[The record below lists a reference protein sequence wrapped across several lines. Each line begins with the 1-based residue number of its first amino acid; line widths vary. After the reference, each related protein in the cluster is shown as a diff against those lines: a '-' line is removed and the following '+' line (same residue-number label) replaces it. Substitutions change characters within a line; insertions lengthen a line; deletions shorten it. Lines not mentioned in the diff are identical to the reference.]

1 MAKRRKTDY
10 LRGLSRAA
18 YNALQRYNRL
28 AREDGLKT
36 LAPGA
41 VKKQANDKG
50 VSAYEFIRREEETK
64 IAPRATKKEEALIRK
79 LRSIERRAGRVPT
92 STAAIRRSIA
102 AAKARKPRK
111 GVRKRNAKDVLSQ
124 LEAKA
129 LDIVDPS
136 SVKWLATTAFNT
148 DANETGRTLEE
159 ILNGQRY
166 VNGKAMTTAAFKV
179 VKDAVYDFRHRLEIG
194 EFGSM
199 DERVAADRAIAG
211 MARSGFVD
219 VSLKFKTWQTKK

>member
-1 MAKRRKTDY
+1 MPKRKTGY

-28 AREDGLKT
+28 AREDGLQP
-36 LAPGA
+36 LAPGK
-41 VKKQANDKG
+41 VKKEAKDKG
-50 VSAYEFIRREEETK
+50 VSAYDFIRKQEETN
-64 IAPRATKKEEALIRK
+64 IAPRATKKEEAMIRK
-79 LRSIERRAGRVPT
+79 LRSIERRVGKVPT

-111 GVRKRNAKDVLSQ
+111 GMRKRNAKDVLSQ
-124 LEAKA
+124 LETKA
-129 LDIVDPS
+129 LDVVDPS
-136 SVKWLATTAFNT
+136 SVEWLATTAFNT
-148 DANETGRTLEE
+148 DANETGRTLME

-166 VNGKAMTTAAFKV
+166 VAGKAMTTAAFKL
-179 VKDAVYDFRHRLEIG
+179 VKDALYDFRHRLEIG

-199 DERVAADRAIAG
+199 AEQVAADRAIAG

-219 VSLKFKTWQTKK
+219 VSLKFKVWQSKK

>member
-1 MAKRRKTDY
+1 MPKRKTGY

-28 AREDGLKT
+28 AREDGLKA
-36 LAPGA
+36 LAPGK
-41 VKKQANDKG
+41 VKSMAKEQG
-50 VSAYEFIRREEETK
+50 VSAYEFIRKAEEAN
-64 IAPRATKKEEALIRK
+64 IAPRSTKKEEAMIRK
-79 LRSIERRAGRVPT
+79 LRSIERRAGKVPT

-111 GVRKRNAKDVLSQ
+111 GMRKKNAKDVLSQ
-124 LEAKA
+124 LETKA

-136 SVKWLATTAFNT
+136 SVEWLSTTAYNT
-148 DANETGRTLEE
+148 DANETGRALGE

-166 VNGKAMTTAAFKV
+166 VAGKAMTTAAFKL
-179 VKDAVYDFRHRLEIG
+179 VKDALYDFRHRLEIG

-199 DERVAADRAIAG
+199 AEQVAADRAIAG

-219 VSLKFKTWQTKK
+219 VSLKFKTWQSKK

>member
-1 MAKRRKTDY
+1 MPKRKTGY

-28 AREDGLKT
+28 AREDGLKA
-36 LAPGA
+36 LAPGK
-41 VKKQANDKG
+41 VKKEAKDKG
-50 VSAYEFIRREEETK
+50 VSAYEFIRKEEK
-64 IAPRATKKEEALIRK
+64 NIAPRATKKEEAMIRK
-79 LRSIERRAGRVPT
+79 LRSIERRAGKVPT

-111 GVRKRNAKDVLSQ
+111 GMRKRNAKDVLSQ
-124 LEAKA
+124 LETKA

-136 SVKWLATTAFNT
+136 SVEWLATTAFNT
-148 DANETGRTLEE
+148 DANETGRTLME

-166 VNGKAMTTAAFKV
+166 VSGKAMTTAAFKL
-179 VKDAVYDFRHRLEIG
+179 VKDALYDFRHRLEIG

-199 DERVAADRAIAG
+199 AEQLAADRAIAG

-219 VSLKFKTWQTKK
+219 VSLKFKVWQSKK